1 MNADIDQTEFDWN
14 TPDVV
19 YVAEYYCVEHVTE
32 IIRVFQTLAGDE
44 ERYSESDFEEDENLE
59 RMLEATGAQEVRQKR
74 VKRKKVRKYIIDV
87 GIALLILHITG
98 FLTGWAWPI
107 LYIFLIISAMGQENR
122 KS

>member
-1 MNADIDQTEFDWN
+1 MMKFPKPQSSGIGT
-14 TPDVV
+14 
-19 YVAEYYCVEHVTE
+19 
-32 IIRVFQTLAGDE
+32 
-44 ERYSESDFEEDENLE
+44 
-59 RMLEATGAQEVRQKR
+59 TGA
-74 VKRKKVRKYIIDV
+74 V